1 MSRTI
6 PLISKTC
13 FVNSRTFS
21 RVTIKRAYIQVIMGI
36 KEKRLMFSKKSQF
49 FIEIAHHTSFLKE
62 SLVNYKMPHS
72 STAADRPLARSIHPK
87 LQSRQMH
94 VISLYLYNNAAIIC
108 FSHHA

>member
-62 SLVNYKMPHS
+62 LLVNYKMPHS
-72 STAADRPLARSIHPK
+72 STAADRPLARPIHPK